1 MYNTVINYLKN
12 KWNIKY
18 KNFWIILNNKKKN
31 RSANLAVTE

>member
-18 KNFWIILNNKKKN
+18 KNFWIILNNKKKKTG
-31 RSANLAVTE
+31 VQI